1 MFANRRAGRCSGS
14 LVHVTTALQPLLPKK
29 AGPARAEK
37 IPQVHMWGGTED
49 RVPATCMIS
58 PRARPGGE
66 SLNPKSLAAGRRQ
79 EESGP
84 SERRG
89 GGQAR
94 STPLCILGRNLRVLA
109 QHPVASEF
117 LASCLVSLSM

>member
-1 MFANRRAGRCSGS
+1 
-14 LVHVTTALQPLLPKK
+14 
-29 AGPARAEK
+29 
-37 IPQVHMWGGTED
+37 
-49 RVPATCMIS
+49 MIS